1 VDADEPIEDVMTL
14 EAGLAQWISPVRFM
28 AWILATLGVVALL
41 LSAVGIYGV
50 MSYLVT
56 RRTREIGIRMA
67 LGAEAANLRRY
78 VLGYGFRLAAF
89 GLALGLPAAFG
100 LSRLLRGVL
109 FSVNPADPLVF
120 GAAALLLAAIAVGA
134 CWLPARRATRVD
146 PLEALRAE

>member
-100 LSRLLRGVL
+100 LSRLLRSVL

-134 CWLPARRATRVD
+134 CWSPARRATRVD